1 MSGFAGTILKK
12 PKDKAGQPSDFITE
26 TKPDL
31 PPAADEPKKDAAQ
44 PEPLLVSAKKS
55 TVRAPE
61 VTKPAPAPQREPAP
75 TPTPEPKIE
84 VKEAPVPAPVQP
96 APAPVAPAPAKP
108 APWEVALKK
117 SREPLLGRLRN
128 SLRELTSGEA
138 WNDSHPLWESL
149 EETLLMAD
157 LGPSM
162 TDRLLEALKKDFRDK
177 PDETA
182 LKNHLRDKML
192 AVFDAVPPPAAA
204 ADVKPFVTIL
214 IGVNG
219 AGKTTTAG
227 KLAAQA
233 KAQGKTVV
241 LGAGDTFRAAAVEQL
256 KTWAD
261 RIGVECVMPAKGANP
276 AAVAFDTVAAGISR
290 NADEVIIDTAGR
302 LHTKDNLMD
311 ELKKVV
317 RVIDKKL
324 PGAPHRVLL
333 VLDATLGQ
341 NALQQAKEF
350 TAAVPATGVVLT
362 KLDGS
367 AKGGAAFAVSADL
380 ALPVAFVGIG
390 EGVEDLKT
398 FSPADFVQN
407 LIP

>member
-1 MSGFAGTILKK
+1 VLFVLFFRKK
-12 PKDKAGQPSDFITE
+12 PKDPTIEPSDFLTE

-31 PPAADEPKKDAAQ
+31 PPAAD
-44 PEPLLVSAKKS
+44 
-55 TVRAPE
+55 
-61 VTKPAPAPQREPAP
+61 APAPDAELQPVLKKNAALEKNFEQKGPSPAP
-75 TPTPEPKIE
+75 TVDLRPT
-84 VKEAPVPAPVQP
+84 
-96 APAPVAPAPAKP
+96 APAREEPVSPAPAKP

-117 SREPLLGRLRN
+117 SREPLLQRLRGTFK
-128 SLRELTSGEA
+128 ELTSGEA
-138 WNDSHPLWESL
+138 WNDSHPIWESM
-149 EETLLMAD
+149 EETLLSAD

-162 TDRLLEALKKDFRDK
+162 SERLLEALKKDFREK
-177 PDETA
+177 PSEEA
-182 LKNHLRDKML
+182 LKEQLRSKML
-192 AVFDAVPPPAAA
+192 AVFDAVPPPVVNT
-204 ADVKPFVTIL
+204 DVKPFVTIL

-233 KAQGKTVV
+233 KAAGKTVI

-276 AAVAFDTVAAGISR
+276 AAVAFDTVAAGLAR
-290 NADEVIIDTAGR
+290 EADEIIIDTAGR

-341 NALQQAKEF
+341 NALAQAKEF

-380 ALPVAFVGIG
+380 SLPVSFVGVG
-390 EGVEDLKT
+390 EGVDDLRS
-398 FSPADFVQN
+398 FSPPDFVRN
-407 LIP
+407 LLP